1 MINMER
7 KVFNYKVRISQN
19 NKIFNKITQDLVKCH
34 NISDLRVKCH
44 NNLVSNNILEI
55 TIILHFRER
64 SSFLK
69 KLLGRKN

>member
-7 KVFNYKVRISQN
+7 KVFNHKVRIYQT
-19 NKIFNKITQDLVKCH
+19 KIFNKITQDLVKCH
-34 NISDLRVKCH
+34 NILDLWVKCH
-44 NNLVSNNILEI
+44 NNLAGNNILEI

-69 KLLGRKN
+69 KLSGRKN